1 MVSTNT
7 WISTMK
13 VPAQCLCI
21 RHQTLQMK
29 YVLYQPEAPQKMERR
44 WAPPNVSA
52 QRKGYGQWT
61 QKKVLDRSIQAP
73 ITNLYRSVSRLTT
86 TARLIGK
93 RQEVEDAPMSSFA
106 IHYKDFTPSAIN
118 SKLLC
123 PQEGAWALL
132 VPLRMKFPREGWKT
146 KQKSMYLSQIM
157 KTTKAEG
164 LL

>member
-1 MVSTNT
+1 MVFTNT

-93 RQEVEDAPMSSFA
+93 RQEVEDAPMSSFPIHNKLEA
-106 IHYKDFTPSAIN
+106 IVSARRSVSSTSPPPYEI
-118 SKLLC
+118 
-123 PQEGAWALL
+123 
-132 VPLRMKFPREGWKT
+132 
-146 KQKSMYLSQIM
+146 SQRRL
-157 KTTKAEG
+157 KN
-164 LL
+164 